1 MGNSSPKSSAIQL
14 REPFK
19 DMEDSDNANQ
29 AESLDRVNQIRQQ
42 LGVSRGKNIAFC
54 NFKIGGGSGELI
66 AISGRSARSGTIGLP
81 QQPLFKTFE
90 VPPGH
95 SRAYDTE
102 YKLLEELASRYAQTP
117 EVEGTINLFTERPP
131 CDSCSNVIE
140 QFRRRFP
147 NIMVTV
153 NYIVSD

>member
-1 MGNSSPKSSAIQL
+1 MGNPSPQSSAVQL

-19 DMEDSDNANQ
+19 DMEDSDNAIQ
-29 AESLDRVNQIRQQ
+29 AGSLNRVNQIRQQ
-42 LGVSRGKNIAFC
+42 LGVSRGKNIALS
-54 NFKIGGGSGELI
+54 NFKIAGDSGELI
-66 AISGRSARSGTIGLP
+66 AISGKSTRSGTVGLP
-81 QQPLFKTFE
+81 QQPLFEIFE

-117 EVEGTINLFTERPP
+117 DVEGTINLLTERPP
-131 CDSCSNVIE
+131 CDSCSNVIQ

-153 NYIVSD
+153 NYMVSG